1 MESHKY
7 TLSSIRQDIVD
18 NNLHVK
24 AIIQDILAFRG
35 SIAELDTLN
44 EAGRGKLAALRKCI
58 ERLDDLARDEGD
70 PNVYKEV
77 DQHREQFSK
86 TLQAF
91 RKANISTMLEIEK
104 QQKDELFALSPESE
118 LRQRHPGAGTSSSG
132 STKSNRSTLLS
143 QQESVTDRM
152 RSISQQLSETTQ
164 KSAATLET
172 LITSSTAV
180 EGTRDELLNTAGTI
194 SQSGKLLKKY
204 GRRECTDKIL
214 LFFAFAFFLACVF
227 YIVQKR
233 LF

>member
-58 ERLDDLARDEGD
+58 ERLDDWARDEGD

-118 LRQRHPGAGTSSSG
+118 LRQRHPGSSAPG
-132 STKSNRSTLLS
+132 SKSNRSSLLS

>member
-58 ERLDDLARDEGD
+58 ERLDDWARDEGD

-118 LRQRHPGAGTSSSG
+118 LRQRHPGSSTTG
-132 STKSNRSTLLS
+132 SKSNRSSLLS